1 MNAILTAPHQRK
13 LLVHIKMKLSH
24 WSSTTNIIYTPLL
37 LVLSC
42 AICMFKNVLHIVPL
56 YYIVYLLE
64 KLERG
69 LINDLEI
76 YHIAK
81 NKIFI
86 KHYVMMFVCVCVF

>member
-1 MNAILTAPHQRK
+1 
-13 LLVHIKMKLSH
+13 MKLSH
-24 WSSTTNIIYTPLL
+24 WSSRTNIIYTPLL

>member
-1 MNAILTAPHQRK
+1 M
-13 LLVHIKMKLSH
+13 
-24 WSSTTNIIYTPLL
+24 NIIYTPLL

-42 AICMFKNVLHIVPL
+42 AICMFKNVLRIVPL

-76 YHIAK
+76 NHIAK

-86 KHYVMMFVCVCVF
+86 KHYVMMFVCVCVCFNCMKC